1 MKLILLFCFVLS
13 FSTVAQKIDYNNFN
27 FSLLETKVLDQ
38 INTYRK
44 SLGLCELYSSKTLR
58 DSVSD
63 KTSTLNSKQDRPFHL
78 EMDVNNEGL
87 NSMLYSELFILT
99 NGKCG
104 SKNPS
109 ILFIDQSAEIIS
121 MAEGNFLTYDDL
133 SKSIFNGWLSSKNHK
148 LTIESMFKDPNGFSG
163 MISCSV
169 KKSKSNK
176 IYTTVNF
183 VTVGYF

>member
-13 FSTVAQKIDYNNFN
+13 FTTLAQKIDYNNFN
-27 FSLLETKVLDQ
+27 FTLLETKVLYQ

-109 ILFIDQSAEIIS
+109 ILFIDQAAEIIS

-133 SKSIFNGWLSSKNHK
+133 SKSIVNGWLSSKNHK

>member
-1 MKLILLFCFVLS
+1 
-13 FSTVAQKIDYNNFN
+13 
-27 FSLLETKVLDQ
+27 
-38 INTYRK
+38 
-44 SLGLCELYSSKTLR
+44 
-58 DSVSD
+58 
-63 KTSTLNSKQDRPFHL
+63 
-78 EMDVNNEGL
+78 
-87 NSMLYSELFILT
+87 
-99 NGKCG
+99 
-104 SKNPS
+104 
-109 ILFIDQSAEIIS
+109 
-121 MAEGNFLTYDDL
+121 MAEGNLLTYDDL